1 LPRIPFIFAQGSN
14 QWQCAFNL
22 ALDLLLS
29 GKTEP
34 FPLLATRDPDEQRAI
49 FQVVYVAPGMSSLDY
64 DLLRE
69 MVAPG
74 GFIDRFVSSGG
85 VAVINAAGLLG
96 EQLDIAPRGV
106 GFSGAAP
113 HDSETILTP
122 VHPYFTGL
130 GYAGDTLTVAN
141 FNGWQPTDLGTLT
154 NVPADATVLLRNSD
168 GPALVEYTH
177 GAGRVIVSSL
187 RYCWED
193 ELLPEF
199 ATRNLL
205 RYSRFFQGSAATPGP
220 TVTPTPTAT
229 ATPSMTAS
237 TTPSRTRTATETPV
251 VLPGDVDGNGRID
264 ADDLVALI
272 EALFDVTPPLAADVN
287 QDGAVRAADIPA
299 LLPLIE

>member
-1 LPRIPFIFAQGSN
+1 LPQIPFIFAQGSN

-34 FPLLATRDPDEQRAI
+34 FPLLATRDPEEQRAI
-49 FQVVYVAPGMSSLDY
+49 FQVVYVAPGMSSIDY
-64 DLLRE
+64 GLLRQ
-69 MVAPG
+69 MAAPG
-74 GFIDRFVSSGG
+74 GFIDLFVSSGG
-85 VAVINAAGLLG
+85 VAVINAAGQLG

-106 GFSGAAP
+106 GFAGPSP
-113 HDSETILTP
+113 HDSETILAPT
-122 VHPYFTGL
+122 HPYFTGL

-154 NVPADATVLLRNSD
+154 NVPADATVLLRNGD
-168 GPALVEYTH
+168 GPALVEYAH
-177 GAGRVIVSSL
+177 GEGRVIVSSL

-193 ELLPEF
+193 ELLPAF

-205 RYSRFFQGSAATPGP
+205 RYSPFFQGSAATPGA

-229 ATPSMTAS
+229 VTPTRTAS
-237 TTPSRTRTATETPV
+237 VSPTRTRTATETPV

-264 ADDLVALI
+264 ADDLTALL
-272 EALFDVTPPLAADVN
+272 EALFDDTPPLAADVN
-287 QDGAVRAADIPA
+287 EDGTVGGADIPA